1 MAEQK
6 EAMKN
11 LSLSDV
17 FSDLFILGTHV
28 KNSKELGYADSLRK
42 RTIDMFAS
50 AERKGRDAGYAE
62 ELLTQAKYAL
72 AAFLDE
78 MIMGSPWSDKEQWS
92 VNPLQYEFFKESVAG
107 VEFFN
112 RLEAIRRA
120 YPVNRELLELY
131 FVCLILGF
139 EGQYKIHGR
148 EKLKDLVESVGQDLN
163 PKKTKKPSLSPQGR
177 RPDELF
183 EVVRQ
188 GLPSWVVIVSTMGV
202 IFFFYLTLSF
212 VMNSSTNRVVERI
225 GSVMEAGR

>member
-120 YPVNRELLELY
+120 SNLDSPGYLFNGHPPSGLSPISARQSFHY
-131 FVCLILGF
+131 FFG
-139 EGQYKIHGR
+139 
-148 EKLKDLVESVGQDLN
+148 SGQDH
-163 PKKTKKPSLSPQGR
+163 PVDVGR
-177 RPDELF
+177 RNAEPTCCCFTGD
-183 EVVRQ
+183 
-188 GLPSWVVIVSTMGV
+188 P
-202 IFFFYLTLSF
+202 
-212 VMNSSTNRVVERI
+212 
-225 GSVMEAGR
+225 A